1 MEPFNQANN
10 DFEIFVKQWK
20 IILKNI
26 NVQFIT
32 WEDILNEIN
41 DQDIDRFYESARNA
55 INNGSRII
63 QHVRLTPLA
72 QISVSPKLRICWKHR
87 PPLLFSTLFLWAR
100 CTANACF

>member
-1 MEPFNQANN
+1 MEPFNQVNN

-41 DQDIDRFYESARNA
+41 DQDIDRFYELCKKYN
-55 INNGSRII
+55 
-63 QHVRLTPLA
+63 
-72 QISVSPKLRICWKHR
+72 K
-87 PPLLFSTLFLWAR
+87 
-100 CTANACF
+100 